1 MLFSIYPL
9 WATQVDDLCCALCL
23 LQRRRELLL
32 RSASCERRK
41 RWASVENMP
50 IILIFTYMRLQRS
63 YCIVRHSRSRRRR
76 PSTTIRYEINAV
88 IDYSTYLLLRSYC
101 AVRTRSP
108 TVCTPTV
115 PCPGALAERPLVSP
129 QRQQQS
135 DHHGTHQGS
144 SFSFI
149 QPYLSPWT
157 RLCRSRDSD
166 NGNRQHN
173 RRGNTHV
180 SQTS

>member
-1 MLFSIYPL
+1 MLLFHVDLEIVLFSIYPL

-88 IDYSTYLLLRSYC
+88 IDYIPINTRGPTYLLSRSYC

-115 PCPGALAERPLVSP
+115 PCPGAQAERPLV
-129 QRQQQS
+129 
-135 DHHGTHQGS
+135 
-144 SFSFI
+144 
-149 QPYLSPWT
+149 L
-157 RLCRSRDSD
+157 
-166 NGNRQHN
+166 
-173 RRGNTHV
+173 
-180 SQTS
+180 

>member
-1 MLFSIYPL
+1 MLLFHVDLEIVLFSIYPL

-115 PCPGALAERPLVSP
+115 PCPGALAERPLVSSIP
-129 QRQQQS
+129 VLVLPAP
-135 DHHGTHQGS
+135 S
-144 SFSFI
+144 SKSETT
-149 QPYLSPWT
+149 Q
-157 RLCRSRDSD
+157 
-166 NGNRQHN
+166 
-173 RRGNTHV
+173 
-180 SQTS
+180 

>member
-1 MLFSIYPL
+1 MLLFHVDLEIVLFSIYPL

-32 RSASCERRK
+32 RSAS
-41 RWASVENMP
+41 ASDESVGRA
-50 IILIFTYMRLQRS
+50 LRTRQLFTYMRLQRS

-115 PCPGALAERPLVSP
+115 PCPGAQAERPLVSETCDGRTP
-129 QRQQQS
+129 EDRN
-135 DHHGTHQGS
+135 
-144 SFSFI
+144 FL
-149 QPYLSPWT
+149 P
-157 RLCRSRDSD
+157 
-166 NGNRQHN
+166 
-173 RRGNTHV
+173 RGD
-180 SQTS
+180 

>member
-115 PCPGALAERPLVSP
+115 PCPGALAERPQAWVCGEGAHQSP
-129 QRQQQS
+129 
-135 DHHGTHQGS
+135 
-144 SFSFI
+144 
-149 QPYLSPWT
+149 LSPRVFLFISSALYNLALPHEIDVPNST
-157 RLCRSRDSD
+157 RIFLGKARKYI
-166 NGNRQHN
+166 HF
-173 RRGNTHV
+173 
-180 SQTS
+180 